1 MFGFSLQKLLF
12 TILVIAIVWY
22 GFKMIAR
29 IQERRSEGDAATRRP
44 PSRGRRRRRGGGAPV
59 EAEEMV
65 ACELC
70 GTFVPARNARS
81 CGRDDCPW
89 PG

>member
-29 IQERRSEGDAATRRP
+29 IQERRSESDAASRRA
-44 PSRGRRRRRGGGAPV
+44 PSRRRRGGAA

-65 ACELC
+65 ACGLC

>member
-29 IQERRSEGDAATRRP
+29 IQERRSEGDAASRRA
-44 PSRGRRRRRGGGAPV
+44 PSRRRRSGGAAA

-65 ACELC
+65 ACALC

>member
-12 TILVIAIVWY
+12 TILVIVIVWY

-29 IQERRSEGDAATRRP
+29 IQERRSEGDAASRRA
-44 PSRGRRRRRGGGAPV
+44 PSRRRRRRSGDAPV

-65 ACELC
+65 ACALC
-70 GTFVPARNARS
+70 GTFVPTRNARS

>member
-29 IQERRSEGDAATRRP
+29 IQERRSEGDAASRRA
-44 PSRGRRRRRGGGAPV
+44 PSRRRRRSGAAA

-65 ACELC
+65 ACALC

>member
-12 TILVIAIVWY
+12 TILVIAVVWY

-29 IQERRSEGDAATRRP
+29 LQEKRSGGDERSRRA
-44 PSRGRRRRRGGGAPV
+44 PSRRRRRRGAPV

-65 ACELC
+65 ACALC
-70 GTFVPARNARS
+70 GTFVATRNARS
-81 CGRDDCPW
+81 CGRDDCPY

>member
-29 IQERRSEGDAATRRP
+29 IQERRSEGDAA
-44 PSRGRRRRRGGGAPV
+44 SRRRRRSGGAAA

-65 ACELC
+65 ACALC

>member
-29 IQERRSEGDAATRRP
+29 IQERRSEGDAASRRA
-44 PSRGRRRRRGGGAPV
+44 PSRRRRRRGGAAA

-65 ACELC
+65 ACALC

>member
-29 IQERRSEGDAATRRP
+29 IQERRSEGDAASRRA
-44 PSRGRRRRRGGGAPV
+44 PSRRRRRSGGAAA

-65 ACELC
+65 ACALC